1 MEPLASRKPLSISQP
16 DQESV
21 INDAGARNAEG
32 ASAAAGVGC
41 ENQQETDST
50 HDSAVTRRQFLGVA
64 AGASILM
71 SFPWQPRAGEVK
83 GDVPHR
89 TLGRTG
95 ERVSAVGIGGYH
107 LGKPE
112 LQEPESIRIIRTA
125 IDNGINFLDNCW
137 DYNEGQSEIRMGKA
151 LQDGYRQRAFLMTKI
166 DGRDKKTA
174 ARQIE
179 ESLGRL
185 QTDRIDL
192 LQFHEI
198 IRMDDSDRVFAA
210 GGAMEAALEA
220 KKAGK
225 IRFIGFT
232 GHKSPDIHLKMLN
245 TAASHQFRFDAVQM
259 PLNVMDAHYDSFE
272 KKVLPLLVKKDI
284 GVLGFQPAW

>member
-1 MEPLASRKPLSISQP
+1 MLAAQPHELVEGLGKTPGKEGNQMEPVASRKPLSISQP

-21 INDAGARNAEG
+21 INNAGARNAEG

-198 IRMDDSDRVFAA
+198 IRKRKRGKSASSGSPGTRVP
-210 GGAMEAALEA
+210 
-220 KKAGK
+220 
-225 IRFIGFT
+225 T
-232 GHKSPDIHLKMLN
+232 S
-245 TAASHQFRFDAVQM
+245 T
-259 PLNVMDAHYDSFE
+259 
-272 KKVLPLLVKKDI
+272 
-284 GVLGFQPAW
+284 